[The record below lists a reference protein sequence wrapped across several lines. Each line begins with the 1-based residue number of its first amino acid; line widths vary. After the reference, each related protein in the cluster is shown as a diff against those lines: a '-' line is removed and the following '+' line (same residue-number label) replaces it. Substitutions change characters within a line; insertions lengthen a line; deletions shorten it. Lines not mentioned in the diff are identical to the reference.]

1 MNSDA
6 LATAC
11 DGRVEDTPSAA
22 QIGHAIWATRF
33 QFAALGIF
41 SGAWGVHI
49 PSVKARFALDEMT
62 LSLVLM
68 SVAVGAVLSLLF
80 AGRLIGAWGPRRVSA
95 LAAVLM
101 GCLLGLVL
109 YWSSLPWLLLAM
121 VVFGASMSLYD
132 VSINTEGSALE
143 SLGQRAI
150 MGNLHGMFS
159 CGGMLGALFTGVLI
173 RFEVP
178 AAWQLAGLGLGLAGL
193 SVLAARW
200 MLVTHTE
207 LGSEGPKAHFAWP
220 SGTLLLIGLLAFAG
234 MSAEGVMYDWC
245 VLYLKQV
252 VKLPQDQAA
261 IGYAAFSAAM
271 AITRFSSDALRSR
284 YRERSLLR
292 IGGGTSAMAM
302 LAVLLSASPW
312 VSMVGFALVGAG
324 LAMVVPILFNAAT
337 RVPGTTRAAAIASVS
352 SIGYSGFLVG
362 PPLVG
367 SIAQGVSLSAALGL
381 VVLASGLLAWGASF
395 VPEQAPIA
403 GTTHK

>member
-1 MNSDA
+1 
-6 LATAC
+6 
-11 DGRVEDTPSAA
+11 
-22 QIGHAIWATRF
+22 
-33 QFAALGIF
+33 
-41 SGAWGVHI
+41 
-49 PSVKARFALDEMT
+49 
-62 LSLVLM
+62 
-68 SVAVGAVLSLLF
+68 
-80 AGRLIGAWGPRRVSA
+80 
-95 LAAVLM
+95 
-101 GCLLGLVL
+101 
-109 YWSSLPWLLLAM
+109 
-121 VVFGASMSLYD
+121 
-132 VSINTEGSALE
+132 
-143 SLGQRAI
+143 
-150 MGNLHGMFS
+150 
-159 CGGMLGALFTGVLI
+159 
-173 RFEVP
+173 
-178 AAWQLAGLGLGLAGL
+178 
-193 SVLAARW
+193 
-200 MLVTHTE
+200 
-207 LGSEGPKAHFAWP
+207 
-220 SGTLLLIGLLAFAG
+220 

-403 GTTHK
+403 VTTHK